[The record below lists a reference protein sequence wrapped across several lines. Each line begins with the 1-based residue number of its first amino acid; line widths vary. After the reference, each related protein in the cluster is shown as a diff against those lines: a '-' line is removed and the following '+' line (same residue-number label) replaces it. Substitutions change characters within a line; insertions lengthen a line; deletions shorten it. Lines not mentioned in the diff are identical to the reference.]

1 VSGIDTAGAGL
12 GPEETARLAAVR
24 RYRVLDIRSDRAFD
38 RVAGLAARALAAPIA
53 TVSFVDAEL
62 VWFKARRG
70 LDREQTPRAPGL
82 AASAI
87 LHDGAHVVAD
97 AAAAP
102 DPRAN
107 PLVTELGV
115 RFYAGWP
122 IVTPDGHR
130 LGAVDVMDLQPRQAG
145 RDGLEALADLAALVA
160 DELELRLSAGRTVEA
175 ERALRTQIERE
186 RTLLEQITALEAER
200 TSQLEHALEHRVL
213 VEQAKGVLMGREG
226 LGVDEAFERL
236 RAVAR
241 SRRRP
246 VEELAREVV
255 AGRPLPAVAHSNRP
269 RARAG
274 SGASRDRQPPRERA
288 RAGRTASEFTDEG
301 LWITRRRS
309 PYGLR
314 VRGEVDRSN
323 IDTLAA
329 ALAAVAPTSQD
340 LHLDLTRLEFIDVA
354 GIRLLV
360 EHARRM
366 PLGQYL
372 VLDGV
377 APYLRRILALV
388 GWDQTPG
395 LKVGGD
401 QP

>member
-1 VSGIDTAGAGL
+1 MSGINTTGSGL
-12 GPEETARLAAVR
+12 PPEETARLAAVR
-24 RYRVLDIRSDRAFD
+24 RYRVLDTGPDQAFG
-38 RVAGLAARALAAPIA
+38 RVAGLAARTLAAPVA
-53 TVSFVDAEL
+53 TVSFVDAERI
-62 VWFKARRG
+62 WFKARRG
-70 LDREQTPRAPGL
+70 LDREQAPRAPGL

-97 AAAAP
+97 ATA
-102 DPRAN
+102 DPGARAN

-122 IVTPDGHR
+122 IVTADGQR
-130 LGAVDVMDLQPRQAG
+130 LGAVDVMDFRPRQAG
-145 RDGLEALADLAALVA
+145 QDELRALADLAAMVA

-186 RTLLEQITALEAER
+186 KTLVEQIAALEAER

-226 LGVDEAFERL
+226 LSVDEAFQRL

-255 AGRPLPAVAHSNRP
+255 AGRPLPPVAYSNRP
-269 RARAG
+269 RTRGG
-274 SGASRDRQPPRERA
+274 SGGSRDRQPRRL
-288 RAGRTASEFTDEG
+288 RAGAGPTASRFTDEG

-329 ALAAVAPTSQD
+329 ALAAVIPTSQD
-340 LHLDLTRLEFIDVA
+340 LHLDLAGLEFIDVA

-360 EHARRM
+360 EQSGRM
-366 PLGQYL
+366 PPGRYL

-388 GWDQTPG
+388 GWDRTPG
-395 LKVGGD
+395 LKIGGD